1 MSYLLEA
8 LGRGLLIDLRSAF
21 ENQLPTLAEDDTEVL
36 RQRLD
41 ASPTSFDL
49 ALRLGMSGL
58 LQMRLSEARRAFE
71 TACQINP
78 ASAQPHLALAC
89 VYDELGQM
97 DAAIKQLAAARE
109 RDPQDPAIS
118 FALGLCQ
125 ERGGYLEPAKAAYRD
140 AASLCPQLRN
150 AHERLAAIA
159 LQERDWAGAI
169 EPYERL
175 AELEPGDL
183 DILLTLGNLYLEVHR
198 PEEAVQ
204 VYQRALLIEPEAS
217 DGTLTKADALAAAG
231 QLAEAICTLERLVE
245 KYPGLAPFH
254 LRLADLYAQAGD
266 DERAVVQYRTA
277 LETQPGFLEATVK
290 LGTQHMRQGRLVDA
304 AVTFNRAVELN
315 DRLIGAFAGL
325 GVAQHACGRTQ
336 EAQTSFDL
344 AAGLEPSSTLLYSE
358 AARLQLQSERA
369 ERDPD
374 ALVADDGPAPDEA
387 LLLDEALR
395 RHEQALLQY
404 PNHADLHYRYGLLLR
419 QRGRHAEA
427 IQALRN
433 AVTINPNYSKAL
445 IKLGIALK
453 ESGDVDDAVQA
464 FQQAVRLNQ
473 KFVDLHYQLGLLFAQ
488 RSQFD
493 LAIEEFEHAVA
504 GSPANPEFR
513 AHLALALQNLGLI
526 DRAAAAWQALR
537 ELRPTTA
544 NQLAAREH
552 ALRRAQP
559 QSPDAHP

>member
-8 LGRGLLIDLRSAF
+8 LGRGLLTDLRSAF
-21 ENQLPTLAEDDTEVL
+21 ENQLPTLTDDDTEVL
-36 RQRLD
+36 RERLS

-49 ALRLGMSGL
+49 ALRLGMSCL
-58 LQMRLSEARRAFE
+58 LQMRLSDARRAFE
-71 TACQINP
+71 TARQVNT
-78 ASAQPHLALAC
+78 ASAQPYLALAC

-97 DAAIKQLAAARE
+97 DAAVEQLLAARA
-109 RDPQDPAIS
+109 RDPQDPAVA
-118 FALGLCQ
+118 FAIGLCH
-125 ERGGYLEPAKAAYRD
+125 ERGGQAEPAKTAYR
-140 AASLCPQLRN
+140 AAIALCPQLRN
-150 AHERLAAIA
+150 AYERLAAIA

-217 DGTLTKADALAAAG
+217 EGTLTKADAQAAEG
-231 QLAEAICTLERLVE
+231 QLAEAIRTLERLVE

-254 LRLADLYAQAGD
+254 LRLADLYAQVGD
-266 DERAVVQYRTA
+266 DDRAVAQYRTA
-277 LETQPGFLEATVK
+277 IETQPGFLEATVK

-315 DRLIGAFAGL
+315 DRLIAAFAGL

-336 EAQTSFDL
+336 EAHTSFDL

-358 AARLQLQSERA
+358 AARLQLQAEGA

-374 ALVADDGPAPDEA
+374 LLADDDGPALDEA

-395 RHEQALLQY
+395 RHEQALLQH
-404 PNHADLHYRYGLLLR
+404 PNHADLHYRHGLLLR

-433 AVTINPNYSKAL
+433 AVAINPNYSKAL

-453 ESGDVDDAVQA
+453 ESGEVDDALA
-464 FQQAVRLNQ
+464 TFQQAVRLNQ
-473 KFVDLHYQLGLLFAQ
+473 KFVDLHYQLGLLFSQ
-488 RSQFD
+488 RSRFD
-493 LAIEEFEHAVA
+493 LAIEEFEQAVA
-504 GSPANPEFR
+504 GSPTNPEFR
-513 AHLALALQNLGLI
+513 AHLALALQNTGLV
-526 DRAAAAWQALR
+526 DRAAAVWQSLR
-537 ELRPTTA
+537 ELRPAPA
-544 NQLAAREH
+544 NQLEAREH
-552 ALRRAQP
+552 ALRRS
-559 QSPDAHP
+559 QSKSSDTHP